1 MTRVLHVISSLD
13 SRAGGPPVAMAGLC
27 KAQRA
32 AGIDVAVISSYRGDQ
47 GRDLADDLAAASIEV
62 TRVGPARGPLQ
73 SHPDLPRAMDGAVGK
88 ADVVHVHA
96 LWEAVQHQAAVS
108 ARRAGKPYLV
118 TSHGMLTPW
127 SLRQKALK
135 KRLYMALRLRGD
147 LNGAAALHFTS
158 AAERDLVVPLGLKP
172 PALVEPLG
180 VDLDE
185 FRTLPP
191 PGSFRAKFPPL
202 HGKRIVMFLGRLHPR
217 KGAEYL
223 IPALARA
230 KLADTTLVLVG
241 PDSGGFRATLEELA
255 DRHGVREQVLFAGML
270 RGRDRIEALT
280 DADLFA
286 LPSEH
291 ENFGIAVVEALA
303 CGVPVLISEGVALK
317 NEIVAAGVGSSTSL
331 SPDAIAAELARWM
344 NDETLRRTAAE
355 KARPFVWAKF
365 DWAPV
370 ARNWVGHSRRL
381 LQRPGREAER

>member
-32 AGIDVAVISSYRGDQ
+32 AGIDVSVIATYRAGQ
-47 GRDLADDLAAASIEV
+47 GHDLADDLAAVGVDV

-73 SHPDLPRAMDGAVGK
+73 SHPDLSRAMDVAVAK

-96 LWEAVQHQAAVS
+96 LWETVQHQAAIS

-118 TSHGMLTPW
+118 TPHGMLTPW

-135 KRLYMALRLRGD
+135 KRIYLALRLRAD

-158 AAERDLVVPLGLKP
+158 SAERDMVAPLGLKP
-172 PALVEPLG
+172 PALIEPLG
-180 VDLDE
+180 VDLEE
-185 FRTLPP
+185 FRTLPAL
-191 PGSFRAKFPPL
+191 GSFRAKFPAL
-202 HGKRIVMFLGRLHPR
+202 QGKRIVMFLGRLHPG

-223 IPALARA
+223 IPAIAQAR
-230 KLADTTLVLVG
+230 LTETMLVLVG

-255 DRHGVREQVLFAGML
+255 DRHGVRDQVLFTGML
-270 RGRDRIEALT
+270 RGRDRIEALA

-303 CGVPVLISEGVALK
+303 CGVPVVVSEGVALK
-317 NEIVAAGVGSSTSL
+317 GEIVAAGVGSSTAL
-331 SPDAIAAELARWM
+331 ATDAIAAELARWL
-344 NDETLRRTAAE
+344 NDDALRRAAAE
-355 KARPFVWAKF
+355 KARPFVWEKF
-365 DWAPV
+365 DWSTV
-370 ARNWVGHSRRL
+370 ARNWVEHFRRMT
-381 LQRPGREAER
+381 GR